1 MWHAL
6 LNAVGLTAAALALTI
21 AVTKALAA
29 RREPALTLRL
39 TASSLFHAG
48 VVFLL
53 GTPVVY
59 DAVGTAFGAPH
70 LAALLVGVTAL
81 LCVGH
86 AHLMA
91 VLWHPRHRDRAVLR
105 RVALAWAPLYA
116 GAVVAMGVLYALADP
131 GGGTAEDPA
140 GGTRPLL
147 FAPDYV
153 HSPQVVAFHV
163 VYFTA
168 LVAVAATTVL
178 RCRAL
183 LAPREPPLSPELRR
197 CIRGFALAV
206 ALDLAHVACVAA
218 AMVGAAYGPRLDG
231 LAEAAWLTTAVS
243 GLVANYSLV
252 RLSLAARRRERRD
265 HQTLRPLWQTV
276 VRADPQLVLAP
287 GLLWGGW
294 DTRIALSRR
303 LVEIRDGARS
313 LSPWMSSAPARA
325 VEQLA
330 RRGFVGFDLV
340 AAQAAATLLYAAEAR
355 SAGRPPV
362 DSETLLA
369 ALPGEDVPAPA
380 ERAHLVLVARHLD
393 HPVVLEA
400 LRLARREHSAPGV
413 RRG

>member
-6 LNAVGLTAAALALTI
+6 LTVLGLSAAAIAFTVAVG
-21 AVTKALAA
+21 KALAA
-29 RREPALTLRL
+29 RREPARTLKL
-39 TASSLFHAG
+39 TASSLFHSG
-48 VVFLL
+48 TIFLL
-53 GTPVVY
+53 GTPAVY
-59 DAVGTAFGAPH
+59 SAVGTVFGAPH
-70 LAALLVGVTAL
+70 LAALLINTVGL

-91 VLWHPRHRDRAVLR
+91 VLWHPAHGDGEPPR
-105 RVALAWAPLYA
+105 RQVLAWAPLY
-116 GAVVAMGVLYALADP
+116 GGTVLAMAVLYALADP
-131 GGGTAEDPA
+131 A
-140 GGTRPLL
+140 GEARPLL

-153 HSPQVVAFHV
+153 HSPQVLAFHL
-163 VYFTA
+163 VYFVALFAVVTA
-168 LVAVAATTVL
+168 TVL

-183 LAPREPPLSPELRR
+183 LASQGPRLTPELRR
-197 CIRGFALAV
+197 CVREFALAV
-206 ALDLAHVACVAA
+206 GLDLAHVCCVAA
-218 AMVGAAYGPRLDG
+218 AMIGAAGGLRLDG
-231 LAEAAWLTTAVS
+231 LAEAAWLTTAAS

-252 RLSLAARRRERRD
+252 RLSLAARRQERRD

-340 AAQAAATLLYAAEAR
+340 AAQAAATLLYAADAR
-355 SAGRPPV
+355 GNGRPPA
-362 DSETLLA
+362 DSATLLA
-369 ALPGEDVPAPA
+369 ALPGEDVPATA

-400 LRLARREHSAPGV
+400 LVLARRARAGAGV
-413 RRG
+413 GRR